1 MKFIIQSTLTT
12 TGKRIQTHNRT
23 LQVVGCSWW
32 TASVPCAI
40 VKAHPAATVQSER
53 FHLSKVLESTPPLSL
68 PRSLAATC
76 RSHCLRRGRTLLTAE
91 EEKKSFGAP
100 GTRTDRVYEWGIRL
114 AYCELVTVT
123 VEPFRLEL
131 DWDDVHHMRNRK
143 RGKHI
148 LGGWLAH
155 LVCCDVQC
163 MISQKCPKVHVW
175 MLVL

>member
-1 MKFIIQSTLTT
+1 M
-12 TGKRIQTHNRT
+12 
-23 LQVVGCSWW
+23 
-32 TASVPCAI
+32 PCAI

-53 FHLSKVLESTPPLSL
+53 FHLSKVLESTPLLSL

-131 DWDDVHHMRNRK
+131 DCDDVHHMMKERK
-143 RGKHI
+143 TYI
-148 LGGWLAH
+148 LVSGGL
-155 LVCCDVQC
+155 L
-163 MISQKCPKVHVW
+163 
-175 MLVL
+175 